1 MSKSSRATQK
11 PVLVA
16 AQSLGCAKNL
26 VDTEVMCGLL
36 STAGYVMTDDLE
48 AADALLIN
56 TCGFI
61 QSARDEAAD
70 AIRQGV
76 AWKKAGAA
84 AGRRRILIV
93 GGCLAQ
99 RSPQACAEAFPEV
112 DCLMGIDAVP
122 QVADIIG
129 RLLAAEAAPAAPLS
143 VHSDGAPRYL
153 YDEETPRMLCTPSS
167 YAYVKIAEGCNH
179 RCAFCAIP
187 GIRGNLRSRPLESV
201 LTECRRLIAQGVPEI
216 DLIAQDST
224 AYGVDQR
231 DPGRLSAL
239 LKKLDALEGDFWVRV
254 LYTHPLHLTDEFI
267 GLLGASPNSHIVPY
281 LDVPLQHISNPLLA
295 SMRRGM
301 TEAQTRERMAAIR
314 ARFPHLA
321 IRTTF
326 MTGYPGETEEDFQKL
341 LDFVKEFRFDRLGAF
356 AFSPEEG
363 TPAAAITEGRVPPEV
378 ARQRL
383 DRLMRLQRQLS
394 RKRNLAL
401 VGQRLRVLVE
411 ERLEDGAFV
420 GRTAADAPEV
430 DQTIRITVPPKGRRP
445 RLDAFA
451 DVAVT
456 AAGAYDLTAETAP

>member
-1 MSKSSRATQK
+1 MPKAPRSTQK
-11 PVLVA
+11 PILVA

-36 STAGYVMTDDLE
+36 ATAGYVMTDDLE
-48 AADALLIN
+48 EADALLIN

-61 QSARDEAAD
+61 QSARDEAAE
-70 AIRQGV
+70 AIRSGI

-84 AGRRRILIV
+84 AGKRRLLLV

-99 RSPQACAEAFPEV
+99 RSPKACAEAFPEV
-112 DCLMGIDAVP
+112 DCLMGVDAVP
-122 QVADIIG
+122 QVADIIK
-129 RLLAAEAAPAAPLS
+129 RLLTAETAAAPLS
-143 VHSDGAPRYL
+143 IHSDGTPRYL
-153 YDEETPRMLCTPSS
+153 YDEETPRLLCTPAS

-187 GIRGNLRSRPLESV
+187 SIRGNLRSRPLESV
-201 LTECRRLIAQGVPEI
+201 LTECRRLIEQGVPEI

-224 AYGVDQR
+224 AYGVDQG
-231 DPGRLSAL
+231 DPGRLAAL
-239 LKKLDALEGDFWVRV
+239 LKRLDALEGDFWIRV

-267 GLLGASPNSHIVPY
+267 DLLGASPNGHIVPY

-314 ARFPHLA
+314 ARHPHLA

-326 MTGYPGETEEDFQKL
+326 MTGYPGETEADFQKL
-341 LDFVKEFRFDRLGAF
+341 ADFVKEFRFDRMGVF

-363 TPAAAITEGRVPPEV
+363 TPAAAIAEGRVPPET
-378 ARQRL
+378 AQKRL
-383 DRLMRLQRQLS
+383 DSLMRLQKQIS
-394 RKRNLAL
+394 RKHNLSL

-411 ERLEDGAFV
+411 EQLEDGTFV

-430 DQTIRITVPPKGRRP
+430 DQTVHITIPKRGRKP

-456 AAGAYDLTAETAP
+456 AAGAYDLTAEAVP